1 MTLRTI
7 AVGVCLTL
15 ACGALATAKPK
26 KKKKQQQQQQQGK
39 PSKALK
45 SAFKELR
52 KLKSYRVDFSV
63 KGGTARGAGHTVQN
77 PTVSH
82 SWSAQVRGR
91 VDNLNGGVAFR
102 LRRGGQSGAI
112 QDGGNWKALLAT
124 SQGRLIGR
132 LFKRPEVALGE
143 ALRHS
148 RRGKWLPT
156 PSDGQPSLAPG
167 TAAAPSQGTQSRAES
182 KKKASSEQNK
192 ALMHVIRI
200 EAPAQEAV
208 KQFNRIVASGCFSE
222 G

>member
-15 ACGALATAKPK
+15 ACGALATAKPNK
-26 KKKKQQQQQQQGK
+26 KKKQGK

-63 KGGTARGAGHTVQN
+63 KGGTARGAEHTVQT
-77 PTVSH
+77 PTVSQT
-82 SWSAQVRGR
+82 WSAQVRGK
-91 VDNLNGGVAFR
+91 VDNLNDGAAFR

-112 QDGGNWKALLAT
+112 RDSGNWKALLAT
-124 SQGRLIGR
+124 DKGRLIGR

-148 RRGKWLPT
+148 KRGKWLPAPSSDAQPSIAPGASPT
-156 PSDGQPSLAPG
+156 PSD
-167 TAAAPSQGTQSRAES
+167 GTQSRAETQ
-182 KKKASSEQNK
+182 KKAKSGEQSTPR
-192 ALMHVIRI
+192 MHMIRI